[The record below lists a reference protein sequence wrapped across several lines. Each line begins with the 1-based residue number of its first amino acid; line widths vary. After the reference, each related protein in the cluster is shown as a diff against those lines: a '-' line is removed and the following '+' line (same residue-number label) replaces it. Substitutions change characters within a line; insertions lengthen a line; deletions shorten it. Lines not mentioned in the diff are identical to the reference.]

1 MADSASDSYF
11 HSDTLSLRHL
21 SSSLF
26 SIHDFLVGF
35 GTKGS
40 SDSDSIRSPTSP
52 LDFGVFSNSS
62 NSVGLRSARSLS
74 ENGHQY
80 KWQSSKVGLG
90 IVNSLVNDTS
100 SEVLDSPKR
109 KNILF
114 GPQVKANISN
124 SSEHHN
130 DSLDS
135 SLKSK
140 SLPRNY
146 VVSLH
151 CQTKSLRTQ
160 LHSKNAVF
168 GNKAEPLQ
176 SSPFAVTSSRSL
188 DSTRA
193 TSPVGITSNHNLKPK
208 KFCSEA
214 TTIIS
219 SSSGIQPSSL
229 PIPIESSQGYV
240 GSLSAKEIE
249 LSEDYTCIIS
259 HGPNPKTIHI
269 FGDCILECRTNE
281 LSNFDKKEESGVTL
295 PQVAKDLK
303 GLTPDSSDGVLKFSY
318 TCKKKLEEG
327 KDIYI
332 NRNLRGEKAFCCIDC
347 HGEEIFA
354 EEETEKPCD
363 NSAGSSPESSY
374 HEDIFFLGMPAAT

>member
-1 MADSASDSYF
+1 MHNSLMADSGSDSQF

-52 LDFGVFSNSS
+52 LDFGVFSKSS
-62 NSVGLRSARSLS
+62 NSVGLRSGRSLS
-74 ENGHQY
+74 QNGHQY
-80 KWQSSKVGLG
+80 KWHSSKVGLG
-90 IVNSLVNDTS
+90 IVNSLVDDTT

-114 GPQVKANISN
+114 GPQVKANISD
-124 SSEHHN
+124 SSKRYN

-146 VVSLH
+146 MVSWH
-151 CQTKSLRTQ
+151 YQTKSLSTQ
-160 LHSKNAVF
+160 LRNKNVVF
-168 GNKAEPLQ
+168 GNEAEPLQ
-176 SSPFAVTSSRSL
+176 SSPFSVISSRSL

-193 TSPVGITSNHNLKPK
+193 TTPVSLTSNHNLKPK
-208 KFCSEA
+208 NFCSEA
-214 TTIIS
+214 TTTIS
-219 SSSGIQPSSL
+219 LSSGVGTVSEVHNSLGIQPSSL

-269 FGDCILECRTNE
+269 FGDCILECHTNE
-281 LSNFDKKEESGVTL
+281 LSNFGKKEESGITL
-295 PQVAKDLK
+295 PQVDKNLK
-303 GLTPDSSDGVLKFSY
+303 GLTPDSSNGVLKFGY

-327 KDIYI
+327 EDIYI
-332 NRNLRGEKAFCCIDC
+332 NRFVPNIYLQFLLKSIQVIFID
-347 HGEEIFA
+347 EAVISL
-354 EEETEKPCD
+354 KPQR
-363 NSAGSSPESSY
+363 
-374 HEDIFFLGMPAAT
+374 